1 MIQLYNV
8 YKSYQSGHPVLADI
22 SMVIREGAFVFVTG
36 PSGAGKST
44 LLKIL
49 FRWENF
55 DRGQVV
61 VHGMNVGK
69 IPQERLYLLRRKMGV
84 VFQDYKLLQNKTIF
98 ENVAFALEILGVDRK
113 TIRYQTWEA
122 LKNVGLS
129 HKKDAYPL
137 QLSGG
142 EQQRAAIARA
152 LVNRPKILLADEPTG
167 NLDPDIATEILR
179 LFEAANRAGTT
190 VVLAT
195 HSQDLLRQSD
205 HPIVTLNQGRIMETQ
220 YTG

>member
-8 YKSYQSGHPVLADI
+8 YKSYDGGQPVLVDI
-22 SMVIREGAFVFVTG
+22 SLIIREGAFVFVTG

-49 FRWENF
+49 FRWERI
-55 DRGQVV
+55 DRGQVLV
-61 VHGMNVGK
+61 NGMNLAK
-69 IPQERLYLLRRKMGV
+69 FPEDRLYLLRRKIGV
-84 VFQDYKLLQNKTIF
+84 VFQDYKLLPGKTIF
-98 ENVAFALEILGVDRK
+98 ENVAFAMEVVGASRR
-113 TIRYQTWEA
+113 TIRYQAWEA

-142 EQQRAAIARA
+142 EQQRASIARA
-152 LVNRPKILLADEPTG
+152 MVNRPKILLADEPTG

-179 LFEAANRAGTT
+179 LFEALNRSGAT

-195 HSQDLLRQSD
+195 HSQDLLNQSD
-205 HPIVTLNQGRIMETQ
+205 HPIVSLSHGRIVETQ
-220 YTG
+220 YT